1 MRQISGEGKNIFAE
15 EKESGEGEG
24 GKYHGEAKFAGLVD
38 RSKAL
43 QEVLVDLT
51 IKSSSTKHEHD
62 LNQDALIVCT
72 VNSCTSMF
80 AGTVSF
86 FDILIF
92 NKYFTGFDYHNKRK
106 LTIS

>member
-1 MRQISGEGKNIFAE
+1 MIIKN
-15 EKESGEGEG
+15 
-24 GKYHGEAKFAGLVD
+24 D
-38 RSKAL
+38 P
-43 QEVLVDLT
+43 
-51 IKSSSTKHEHD
+51 D

-92 NKYFTGFDYHNKRK
+92 NKYFNGFDNHNNRK
-106 LTIS
+106 LTIFKYSKNISIC